1 MTPAVHTPQGRRELW
16 LFVLFAL
23 VVIGAG
29 IGLRDPWPADEPRF
43 ALSAQQMVASG
54 DWLIPHRGHEIYAD
68 KPPAF
73 MAMQAAAFELTRN
86 WRIAFLLPSLLAAL
100 GTLLLVYDLARR
112 LWDHRTGLYAGVALL
127 CVFQFVYQAKRAQI
141 DPTVTFF
148 ITLANYGLL
157 RHFLLG
163 PDWRAYW
170 LGCFAA
176 GLGVITK
183 GVGVLALLLFVPYVF
198 ARSTH
203 WNHVATTKGAAW
215 RWAGGLAALLAAIA
229 LWLVPLALAVWL
241 HPSSDYQAYLHDI
254 LFKQTAARYTDS
266 WDHQQPPWYFVGV
279 ILSGWMPLWLTWF
292 GTVPAWARALRARDA
307 RVLLPLA
314 WAVLVIAFF
323 SFPAG
328 KRDMYIMPALPMVVL
343 ACAPYLP
350 AIVERRWF
358 RWLALAVL
366 VALGALLAG
375 AGVHAWSGHWKFAN
389 DLAAQRGFDGG
400 GAALW
405 GLFTALGAW
414 LLVCAAWFRLARA
427 ARGLVAGLA
436 GLWLLW
442 GLWASPLLNDS
453 SSARGLMRQ
462 AGAMI
467 GADAQLALV
476 GWKEQ
481 NLLLADRDVAEFGF
495 VKPAHLQLGEAIRWQ
510 EQQPATRWIFI
521 LADAMAP
528 CVDQTKARYVGHANR
543 REWWL
548 FRSDAVNESCR
559 GGNVPAPQK
568 NVDAEAE

>member
-1 MTPAVHTPQGRRELW
+1 MPPSPARRELW
-16 LFVLFAL
+16 LFLLFAL

-73 MAMQAAAFELTRN
+73 MAMQAAAFELVRN

-100 GTLLLVYDLARR
+100 GTLWLVYDLGRR
-112 LWDHRTGLYAGVALL
+112 LWNHRTGLYAGVALL

-141 DPTVTFF
+141 DPMVTFF

-163 PDWRAYW
+163 PDWRMYW

-183 GVGVLALLLFVPYVF
+183 GVGVLALLMFVPYIF
-198 ARSTH
+198 ARSIH
-203 WNHVATTKGAAW
+203 WNFVATTKDAAW

-229 LWLVPLALAVWL
+229 LWLAPLALAVSL
-241 HPSSDYQAYLHDI
+241 HPASEYQAYLHDI
-254 LFKQTAARYTDS
+254 LFRQTAARYTDS
-266 WDHQQPPWYFVGV
+266 WDHQQPPWYYLGV

-292 GTVPAWARALRARDA
+292 GTVPAWVRALRERDA
-307 RVLLPLA
+307 RILLPLA
-314 WAVLVIAFF
+314 WSLLVIAFF
-323 SFPAG
+323 SIPAG
-328 KRDMYIMPALPMVVL
+328 KRDMYIMPALPMVAL
-343 ACAPYLP
+343 ACSPYLP
-350 AIVERRWF
+350 QIVERRWF
-358 RWLALAVL
+358 RVLALALL
-366 VALGALLAG
+366 VVLGAMLAG
-375 AGVHAWSGHWKFAN
+375 AGLHAWSGHWKFAN

-405 GLFTALGAW
+405 GFLIALGAW
-414 LLVCAAWFRLARA
+414 LLACAAWFRFARA
-427 ARGLVAGLA
+427 AHGLVAGFA

-453 SSARGLMRQ
+453 SSARGLMQQ

-467 GADAQLALV
+467 GPDAELALV
-476 GWKEQ
+476 AWKEQ
-481 NLLLADRDVAEFGF
+481 NLLFADRKVVEFGF
-495 VKPAHLQLGEAIRWQ
+495 VKPPHLQLAEAIRWQ
-510 EQQPATRWIFI
+510 EGKPEARWIFI

-528 CVDQTKARYVGHANR
+528 CIDPAKARYVGHANR

-548 FRSDAVNESCR
+548 LRSDAVAEACR
-559 GGNVPAPQK
+559 GGNVPAPRK
-568 NVDAEAE
+568 EVDAEAE

>member
-1 MTPAVHTPQGRRELW
+1 MNTAVHPSQSRRELW
-16 LFVLFAL
+16 LFLLFAL

-43 ALSAQQMVASG
+43 ALSAKQMVESG
-54 DWLIPHRGHEIYAD
+54 NWLVPHHGHEIYAD

-73 MAMQAAAFELTRN
+73 MAMQAVAFELTRS

-112 LWDHRTGLYAGVALL
+112 LWDRRAGLYAGVALL

-157 RHFLLG
+157 RHFIVG
-163 PDWRAYW
+163 PNWRMYW

-183 GVGVLALLLFVPYVF
+183 GVGVLALLMFVPYIF
-198 ARSTH
+198 ARCLH
-203 WNHVATTKGAAW
+203 WNGVASTQNSAW
-215 RWAGGLAALLAAIA
+215 RWAGGFAAFLAAIG
-229 LWLVPLALAVWL
+229 LWLVPLGLAVWL
-241 HPSSDYQAYLHDI
+241 DPSPDYQAYLNDI

-266 WDHQQPPWYFVGV
+266 WDHQQPPWYFIGV
-279 ILSGWMPLWLTWF
+279 IASGWLPLWLTWF
-292 GTVPAWARALRARDA
+292 GTVPAWARALKARDA

-323 SFPAG
+323 SIPAG
-328 KRDMYIMPALPMVVL
+328 KRDMYIMPALPMVAL
-343 ACAPYLP
+343 ACAPFLP
-350 AIVERRWF
+350 AIVETRWF
-358 RWLALAVL
+358 RALALLVL
-366 VALGALLAG
+366 VALGAVLAG
-375 AGVHAWSGHWKFAN
+375 AGLHAWSGHWKFAN
-389 DLAAQRGFDGG
+389 DLAEQRGFGG

-405 GLFTALGAW
+405 GLLIALGAW
-414 LLVCAAWFRLARA
+414 LLLCAAWFRFARA
-427 ARGLVAGLA
+427 SRGLVAGLA

-442 GLWASPLLNDS
+442 GVWASPLLNDS
-453 SSARGLMRQ
+453 SSARGLMHD
-462 AGAMI
+462 AGGII
-467 GADAQLALV
+467 GPDAELGLV
-476 GWKEQ
+476 AWKEQ
-481 NLLLADRDVAEFGF
+481 NLLFADRKAAEFGF

-510 EQQPATRWIFI
+510 EAKPDSRWVFV

-528 CVDQTKARYVGHANR
+528 CIDQVKARYVGHANR

-548 FRSDAVNESCR
+548 FRSDAVADACR
-559 GGNVPAPQK
+559 GGNVPAPRK
-568 NVDAEAE
+568 EVDAEAE